1 MYLLIDT
8 EGRVKGTALTPEGAW
23 EKVYEEGIGNIV
35 VPMDRVTV
43 NIDLSTQKLPRFKFP
58 REYDILKNVLA
69 SSTYTRVSV
78 PDQQVFDVWY
88 DLKIEP
94 LITVGKKIMAIKEA
108 REFTSLGLGEAK
120 AFIDQSWALPIS

>member
-35 VPMDRVTV
+35 VPMERVTV
-43 NIDLSTQKLPRFKFP
+43 NIDLSTAKMPTFKYP
-58 REYDILKNVLA
+58 REYGILKDVMA
-69 SSTYTRVSV
+69 VSAYAMGPV
-78 PDQQVFDVWY
+78 PDQKVFDVWY

-94 LITVGKKIMAIKEA
+94 LITVGKKIVAIKEA

-120 AFIDQSWALPIS
+120 AFIDRSWALPIS